1 MPLRLLILALLLY
14 MAFTWLRTSLRHV
27 MQGVQRPG
35 GGTVPGEASDGEHDR
50 ASICPFCGVRL
61 PTGSA
66 SRCTRCGTLF
76 QEGEYRA

>member
-27 MQGVQRPG
+27 VQGAHRPH
-35 GGTVPGEASDGEHDR
+35 GGTASGGTPGPGAESASL
-50 ASICPFCGVRL
+50 CPFCGVRL
-61 PTGSA
+61 PEGPA